1 MLGCVT
7 PLRAFVKFFRFLI
20 AEEEGVLELVF
31 GQKVQCLEIE
41 IWRLTFNYGPTI
53 VLNENAAHE
62 ARR

>member
-7 PLRAFVKFFRFLI
+7 PLRAFVKFFRFLT

-53 VLNENAAHE
+53 F
-62 ARR
+62 